1 MVRIQKLQ
9 YLHKKDQ
16 LDLCCQVH
24 LRRLSFQ
31 MAIWLEFC
39 NFLENF
45 VAVYKLHFLDFL
57 SKAMS
62 QLYPYEVV
70 SNFKVEHKDFNLTK
84 W

>member
-24 LRRLSFQ
+24 LRRQLSFQ
-31 MAIWLEFC
+31 MAIWLESC

-45 VAVYKLHFLDFL
+45 VAVYKLDFL
-57 SKAMS
+57 SRAMA
-62 QLYPYEVV
+62 QLNPYEAV
-70 SNFKVEHKDFNLTK
+70 SNFKVEHKYFNLPK